1 MSRSDF
7 MCRLSKAASV
17 ISEEY
22 YVVFQFL
29 IRKNSCCQDIPNLVR
44 FSSSASEIE
53 KYRRER
59 VITVAQVQEDRKNN
73 YLLSLKRESEIT
85 LRMESTRERGL
96 PGAR

>member
-22 YVVFQFL
+22 YVVIQFL
-29 IRKNSCCQDIPNLVR
+29 IRKNSCCQDIPILVR

-73 YLLSLKRESEIT
+73 YLLSLKRESEIM